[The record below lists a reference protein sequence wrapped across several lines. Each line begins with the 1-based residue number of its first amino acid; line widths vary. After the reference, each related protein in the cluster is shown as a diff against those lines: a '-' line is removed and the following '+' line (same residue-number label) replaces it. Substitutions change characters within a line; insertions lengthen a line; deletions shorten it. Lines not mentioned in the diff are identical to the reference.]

1 MRRLLLLI
9 SFLLALTACS
19 GFSARTTD
27 VSVHVQDIEIP
38 ALDCRPYPKPAPMT
52 LGDIEPQSRAD
63 GWYISHEDY
72 KELSDMWDATI
83 LYMKQTRAIAKYFV
97 ECINNYNRTLT
108 ELDRQQSLTGSPTG
122 AAERE
127 NSRLHRIFSHIFR

>member
-1 MRRLLLLI
+1 
-9 SFLLALTACS
+9 
-19 GFSARTTD
+19 
-27 VSVHVQDIEIP
+27 
-38 ALDCRPYPKPAPMT
+38 
-52 LGDIEPQSRAD
+52 
-63 GWYISHEDY
+63 
-72 KELSDMWDATI
+72 MWDATI

-97 ECINNYNRTLT
+97 ECINNYNRSLT